1 MMVVLEDA
9 ASYGPKTGL
18 MSPSKSMGLR
28 CGQIIDDVCGG
39 FLSVL
44 GSFTYLIMNG
54 HPIASASVLGTGVLT
69 VVC

>member
-18 MSPSKSMGLR
+18 VLDEPVEKHCLR

-39 FLSVL
+39 FLRNRRSHRSVL
-44 GSFTYLIMNG
+44 RMIGARQSK
-54 HPIASASVLGTGVLT
+54 
-69 VVC
+69 